1 MRFDKREQGVEEREG
16 AGGIGGIG
24 GRRAEEGRDR

>member
-1 MRFDKREQGVEEREG
+1 MRFDKREQGAEEREG
-16 AGGIGGIG
+16 VGGIGGIG

>member
-1 MRFDKREQGVEEREG
+1 MRFDKRKQGAEEREG

>member
-1 MRFDKREQGVEEREG
+1 MRFDKREQGAEEREG
-16 AGGIGGIG
+16 AGIGGIG